1 MSDTTP
7 DEKERGATEKVQA
20 NELFAVQPELV
31 RQICDALDAA
41 EVERIEELVLPL
53 HYADVADVIEALG
66 AEDRKLL
73 IEIIRPHFEPETL
86 TRLEQPVRS
95 EVIEQL
101 GTADLA
107 AAIGGLETDD
117 AVEVLEHL
125 DDEVQ
130 SQVLEAVS
138 IEDRTLLEEGLSWPE
153 DSAGRLMQRELVAV
167 PSFWTVGETIDFLR
181 AAAERDSDELPEEFY
196 DIFVVDPK
204 HKPVGTIPLSRVLRT
219 KRPVKVSDLMTP
231 EMRLVPVDMDQEEV
245 AFLFRQYDL
254 ASAPVVDEAGRL
266 VGVITV
272 DDVLDVIDEEAE
284 EDIMRLGGV
293 VETDLYR
300 AVLDTTK
307 SRFSWLVVNLGTA
320 IVASIVIGFFEVT
333 IRQIVALAVLMP
345 IVASMGGN
353 AGTQTLTVAV
363 RALAMK
369 ELTASNTLRA
379 VGKEVLVGGFNG
391 ILFAGLMG
399 IVAWLW
405 FASPAIGLVIAA
417 AMVINLLVAGLAG
430 VVIPLGLERTGV
442 DPAVASGVVLTT
454 VTDVV
459 GFLAFLGLAALFLT

>member
-1 MSDTTP
+1 
-7 DEKERGATEKVQA
+7 
-20 NELFAVQPELV
+20 
-31 RQICDALDAA
+31 
-41 EVERIEELVLPL
+41 
-53 HYADVADVIEALG
+53 
-66 AEDRKLL
+66 
-73 IEIIRPHFEPETL
+73 
-86 TRLEQPVRS
+86 
-95 EVIEQL
+95 
-101 GTADLA
+101 
-107 AAIGGLETDD
+107 
-117 AVEVLEHL
+117 
-125 DDEVQ
+125 
-130 SQVLEAVS
+130 
-138 IEDRTLLEEGLSWPE
+138 TLLEEGLSWPE
-153 DSAGRLMQRELVAV
+153 DSAGRLMQSELVAV

-181 AAAERDSDELPEEFY
+181 QAAERDSEELPEEFY

-204 HKPVGTIPLSRVLRT
+204 HKPVGTIPLSRLLRT
-219 KRPVKVSDLMTP
+219 KRPVKLSDLMMP
-231 EMRLVPVDMDQEEV
+231 DMRLVPVEMDQEAV
-245 AFLFRQYDL
+245 AFLFRRYDL

-307 SRFSWLVVNLGTA
+307 SRFSWLVVNLATA

-391 ILFAGLMG
+391 VLFAVLMG

-430 VVIPLGLERTGV
+430 VAIPLGLERTGV